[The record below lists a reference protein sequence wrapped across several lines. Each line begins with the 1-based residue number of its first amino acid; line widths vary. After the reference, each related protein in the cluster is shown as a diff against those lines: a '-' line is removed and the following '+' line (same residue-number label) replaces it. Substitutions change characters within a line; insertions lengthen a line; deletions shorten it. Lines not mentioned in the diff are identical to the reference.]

1 MSTILKDKC
10 VGLVIGCALGDC
22 MGSIADFKHQEDNLD
37 PVTSP
42 TESEGYWNEATSLL
56 ICQSVALK
64 ARERE
69 GEGESSV
76 LTYIQDMIETGWG
89 TCNGEVTNLSK
100 LTLDKAKGSTV
111 VKPCKHNTDCLM
123 LMGALAVGYYRDYAT
138 GHVGA
143 FMNPLASGCR
153 LCMDACKFFYSVLDL
168 TLHGGTKL
176 QILNPKSYDNL
187 VLCPEV
193 KNILEVKDNWTNC
206 KGSDNV
212 IDCISS
218 VMKVF
223 SNTWSYE
230 EGVTEIVNSS
240 TSPVRAGALLGQLCG
255 AYYGLTDI
263 KEDWIDI
270 LQRKDL
276 LRLGTKIPV

>member
-22 MGSIADFKHQEDNLD
+22 MGSVADFKHQEKNQD

-42 TESEGYWNEATSLL
+42 EESEGYWNEATSLL
-56 ICQSVALK
+56 LCQSVSL
-64 ARERE
+64 
-69 GEGESSV
+69 STDV
-76 LTYIQDMIETGWG
+76 PVMTYIQDMITTGWG
-89 TCNGEVTNLSK
+89 TSNGEVTNLSK
-100 LTLDKAKGSTV
+100 ATIDKAKGFKIL
-111 VKPCKHNTDCLM
+111 KPCKHNTDCLL
-123 LMGALAVGYYRDYAT
+123 LMGALAIGYYRDYEN
-138 GHVGA
+138 GHVEA

-176 QILNPKSYDNL
+176 QILNPKSYENL
-187 VLCPEV
+187 LLCPEV
-193 KNILEVKDNWTNC
+193 KNILEDLVDEDLKKDN
-206 KGSDNV
+206 KGEDHV
-212 IDCISS
+212 IDSIET

-230 EGVTEIVNSS
+230 EGVRAIVNVSVA
-240 TSPVRAGALLGQLCG
+240 PVRTGALLGQLCG

-263 KEDWIDI
+263 KEDWIDL

-276 LRLGTKIPV
+276 LRRGTQCPVTPNP